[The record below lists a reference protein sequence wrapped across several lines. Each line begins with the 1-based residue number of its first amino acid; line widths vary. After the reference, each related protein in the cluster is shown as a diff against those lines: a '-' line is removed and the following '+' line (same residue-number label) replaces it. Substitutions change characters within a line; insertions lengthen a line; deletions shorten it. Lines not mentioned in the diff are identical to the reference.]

1 MLLRQF
7 RRTGPLTIFLI
18 VVILLFLW
26 MGAIIRIGGRFQIYF
41 DIDPMPF
48 YGLIAGLTGT
58 HPVTGIIFSSML
70 VGLMAFYVV
79 NLNTSLFFINERTF
93 LPALFYILLSGL
105 FPYYQ
110 VLNPAI
116 FGAVFLMLALKKIME
131 SYRVQ
136 GVAYSLFDAGLIISS
151 GCLFYANLFWFSL
164 IIFIGIA
171 LLRTWNLK
179 ELIVSVI
186 GLVAPFV
193 LTYAGYYISGKDPW
207 EFFDIFM
214 DNLVGKYPEKTFSP
228 VVIAGMVLTGVLTLI
243 AIMNLF
249 IHIGTKKI
257 QSRKM
262 FYLLL
267 WVLLISICAFLFVPS
282 VSAEMIW
289 IAGIPGCYFLSHYFI
304 FQKRKVLPE
313 IVFVLFLL
321 MVLSIQL
328 WYLIH

>member
-1 MLLRQF
+1 MFLRQF

-18 VVILLFLW
+18 VVILVFLW
-26 MGAIIRIGGRFQIYF
+26 IGAIIRIGGQFPIYF

-48 YGLIAGLTGT
+48 YGLIAGITGT
-58 HPVTGIIFSSML
+58 HPVPGIIFSSLL
-70 VGLMAFYVV
+70 VGLMSFYVV
-79 NLNTSLFFINERTF
+79 SLNTSLFFINERTF

-116 FGAVFLMLALKKIME
+116 IGAVFLMVALKKIME

-136 GVAYSLFDAGLIISS
+136 GVAYSFFDAGLIISA
-151 GCLFYANLFWFSL
+151 GCLFYANLIWFSL
-164 IIFIGIA
+164 VIFIGIA

-179 ELIVSVI
+179 ELVVSII
-186 GLVAPFV
+186 GLITPFL
-193 LTYAGYYISGKDPW
+193 LTSAVYYLAGKDPW
-207 EFFDIFM
+207 DFFDIFIY
-214 DNLVGKYPEKTFSP
+214 NLVGKSSEKTFSP
-228 VVIAGMVLTGVLTLI
+228 VVIAGMVLTGALILI

-249 IHIGTKKI
+249 MYIGTKKI

-267 WVLLISICAFLFVPS
+267 WVMLISIFSFLFVPS

-304 FQKRKVLPE
+304 FQRRKVLPE
-313 IVFVLFLL
+313 IVFILFFVL
-321 MVLSIQL
+321 VVSIQI
-328 WYLIH
+328 WYLAH